1 MCNLFAELVHFFA
14 LRNKNQIAMS
24 KVKFY
29 PWIGKNWGVS
39 FGGKL
44 ILVLGESHYCASP
57 ADAYPGMTWDIIKD
71 LFDPNSPHEPYK
83 NTYTKFAKA
92 LSGKFD
98 RMTIADK
105 EELWESVA
113 FYNYIQ
119 EPLTG
124 PRIAPSDAQ
133 FKASEEAF
141 EEVVDTWQP
150 DVIIAWG
157 HRLYSH
163 LPGWGYQGRNVQGPD
178 GTQFE
183 TWVYPLPDGR
193 CAHVLGIDHPSVG
206 FTPEYWHF
214 VIKQLIE

>member
-1 MCNLFAELVHFFA
+1 MCNCFAELTHFFA

-124 PRIAPSDAQ
+124 PRTAPSDAQ

-157 HRLYSH
+157 TASTATC
-163 LPGWGYQGRNVQGPD
+163 QD
-178 GTQFE
+178 GAIKAE
-183 TWVYPLPDGR
+183 TFKDQTEPSLKLGSIR
-193 CAHVLGIDHPSVG
+193 CQTAAAL
-206 FTPEYWHF
+206 TC
-214 VIKQLIE
+214 LA